1 MRALQSIA
9 ETSTTDIPAHLFKE
23 VLDNI
28 EKYRLLSPLQV
39 VSTLSSCPTATL
51 GVVRYLLDCV
61 SYFYLYFPC
70 LGRDYL
76 LRTFGAEERAM
87 EEDQRIIDQVIL
99 AHDW

>member
-51 GVVRYLLDCV
+51 GVVRYLLDSV
-61 SYFYLYFPC
+61 SYFIYVFRVLS
-70 LGRDYL
+70 
-76 LRTFGAEERAM
+76 E
-87 EEDQRIIDQVIL
+87 IIC
-99 AHDW
+99 